1 MIDGVYI
8 NELKQFVDERGKVMH
23 MLRADSSLF
32 SRFGEIY
39 FSAINPGVVK
49 AWKKHSDMTQHI
61 AVPVGRVRLVI
72 YDDRRDSRT
81 YGSLV
86 NVETGEDMYL
96 LARIP
101 PLVWYGFKNISPTSS
116 LIANCTDLPHSPEE
130 VEQIDSFDK
139 RVPFDWDSI

>member
-23 MLRADSSLF
+23 MLRSDSSLF

-49 AWKKHSDMTQHI
+49 AWKKHSEMTQHI

-81 YGSLV
+81 YGSLE
-86 NVETGEDMYL
+86 NIETGENMYL

-101 PLVWYGFKNISPTSS
+101 PLVWYGFKNISQVTS

-130 VEQIDSFDK
+130 AEQIDYFDK

>member
-1 MIDGVYI
+1 
-8 NELKQFVDERGKVMH
+8 
-23 MLRADSSLF
+23 
-32 SRFGEIY
+32 
-39 FSAINPGVVK
+39 
-49 AWKKHSDMTQHI
+49 MTQHI

>member
-23 MLRADSSLF
+23 MLRSDSSLF
-32 SRFGEIY
+32 SRFGEVY
-39 FSAINPGVVK
+39 FSVINPGVVK
-49 AWKKHSDMTQHI
+49 AWKKHSKMTQHI

-81 YGSLV
+81 YGSLE
-86 NVETGEDMYL
+86 NIETGEDMYL
-96 LARIP
+96 LAQIP
-101 PLVWYGFKNISPTSS
+101 PLVWYGFKNMSPASS